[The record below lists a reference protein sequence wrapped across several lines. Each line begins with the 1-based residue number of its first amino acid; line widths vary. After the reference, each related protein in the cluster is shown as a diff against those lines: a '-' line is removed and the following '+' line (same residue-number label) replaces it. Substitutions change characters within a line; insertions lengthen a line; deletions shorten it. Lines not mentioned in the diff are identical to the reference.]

1 MAEETHSNTN
11 KQPAAEKA
19 AKPAASKAAKAKK
32 DKPPPIEKKPF
43 PEFINQHYLP
53 ALEETLSA
61 QGVQDLELSFS
72 KQKLPAVGED
82 CWQII
87 GRWQNGQRQFSI
99 GFPKEDITQ
108 TKVFA
113 YASNGTQ
120 PSTIEPFLGDER
132 KITLD
137 LLVFYLVQRLNA
149 QKWLDR
155 N

>member
-1 MAEETHSNTN
+1 MAEETHSNKTE
-11 KQPAAEKA
+11 QPAAEKA
-19 AKPAASKAAKAKK
+19 TKPAAKAKK

-43 PEFINQHYLP
+43 SEFINQHYLP
-53 ALEETLSA
+53 ALKETLTA
-61 QGVQDLELSFS
+61 EGVQDLQLSFS
-72 KQKLPAVGED
+72 KQKLPGLGEE

-87 GRWQNGQRQFSI
+87 GLWENGQRQFSI

-113 YASNGTQ
+113 YATNGIQ
-120 PSTIEPFLGDER
+120 PSTIEPFLVDER